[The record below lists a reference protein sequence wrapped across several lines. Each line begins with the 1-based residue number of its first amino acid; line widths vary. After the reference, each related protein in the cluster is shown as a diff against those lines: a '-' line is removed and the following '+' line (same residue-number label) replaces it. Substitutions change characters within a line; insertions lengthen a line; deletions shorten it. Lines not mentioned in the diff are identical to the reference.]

1 MTQDIEPWREYDMRN
16 QRRACDPLPRIS
28 LIASAVV
35 VTRKGSII
43 PDFFHTNFFFNTR
56 RMLCAGA
63 IGMATLKAKVI
74 DNFHLEL
81 ERGISINT
89 GEVFV
94 KIIDKKPIESL
105 RGAWGYDID
114 SADFVENLRKSKK
127 IEPV

>member
-1 MTQDIEPWREYDMRN
+1 
-16 QRRACDPLPRIS
+16 
-28 LIASAVV
+28 
-35 VTRKGSII
+35 
-43 PDFFHTNFFFNTR
+43 
-56 RMLCAGA
+56 MLCAGA
-63 IGMATLKAKVI
+63 IGMATIKAKVI

-114 SADFVENLRKSKK
+114 SADFVVNLRNSKK